1 MSCRRRPAYQRAA
14 VGVKTVQRVSVGR
27 GVQVGRKVAV
37 ADGSEVGVRVGVAVG
52 VPPVGY
58 NPGVLLETDM
68 PTPLVECIPNFSEA
82 RRPEVVEAILAA
94 ITGVAEIS
102 LLNHSSDSDHNRS
115 VVTFAGPP
123 AAVEE
128 AAFQAIRTAAGLINL
143 DQHSGS
149 HPRLGATDVV
159 PFVPISGISME
170 ECVQMARRLGERVGR
185 ELDIPVYLYEAG
197 RHPPGTHQPGEHP
210 ARAV

>member
-1 MSCRRRPAYQRAA
+1 
-14 VGVKTVQRVSVGR
+14 
-27 GVQVGRKVAV
+27 
-37 ADGSEVGVRVGVAVG
+37 
-52 VPPVGY
+52 
-58 NPGVLLETDM
+58 M

-82 RRPEVVEAILAA
+82 RHPEVVEAILAA

-102 LLNHSSDSDHNRS
+102 LLNYSSDTDHNRS

-159 PFVPISGISME
+159 PFVPISGISMA
-170 ECVQMARRLGERVGR
+170 ECIQLARRLGERVGR
-185 ELDIPVYLYEAG
+185 E
-197 RHPPGTHQPGEHP
+197 
-210 ARAV
+210 

>member
-1 MSCRRRPAYQRAA
+1 MS
-14 VGVKTVQRVSVGR
+14 
-27 GVQVGRKVAV
+27 
-37 ADGSEVGVRVGVAVG
+37 
-52 VPPVGY
+52 
-58 NPGVLLETDM
+58 LI
-68 PTPLVECIPNFSEA
+68 ECIPNFSEA

-94 ITGVAEIS
+94 ITSVAEIS

-128 AAFQAIRTAAGLINL
+128 AAFRAIRTAAGLINL

-159 PFVPISGISME
+159 PFVPISGTSME
-170 ECVQMARRLGERVGR
+170 ECIQMARRLGERVGR
-185 ELDIPVYLYEAG
+185 ELEIPVYLYEAAATRPDRTNLENIRRG
-197 RHPPGTHQPGEHP
+197 QY
-210 ARAV
+210 